1 MGEILF
7 SLFIGGYLAAVGL
20 FYNWY
25 LRREEK
31 RVSSGH
37 ESGRTEDAS

>member
-1 MGEILF
+1 MGEVLF

-31 RVSSGH
+31 RVN
-37 ESGRTEDAS
+37 SGRNAGQAEDAS